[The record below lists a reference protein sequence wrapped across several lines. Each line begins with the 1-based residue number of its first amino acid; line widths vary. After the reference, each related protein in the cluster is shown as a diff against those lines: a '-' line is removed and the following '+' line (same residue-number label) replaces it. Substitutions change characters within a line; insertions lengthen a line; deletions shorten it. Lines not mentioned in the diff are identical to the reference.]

1 MIEKGFHCFSKYH
14 RIYTFIGTE
23 EKTWEE
29 IKRHLVKN
37 VGGKESTARAQMQV
51 ALAERNLVVIEEDG
65 LYRLNPEMIAT
76 LLKLLRPLHPK
87 VLRIITQSKL
97 KRLEAVEEVWRK
109 KYYKLYCEK
118 LELEYGFHDAK
129 AEYYAN
135 RRNLPNSY
143 QLKNEHLSKA
153 VHAHHELNDLKKRL
167 KEEGIDVD
175 E

>member
-14 RIYTFIGTE
+14 HIYTFIGTE
-23 EKTWEE
+23 EKSWEE
-29 IKRHLVKN
+29 IKRHLVKD
-37 VGGKESTARAQMQV
+37 VGVKESTARAQMQV
-51 ALAERNLVVIEEDG
+51 ALAKKNLVAIEEDG
-65 LYRLNPEMIAT
+65 LYRLNPEMISQ

-87 VLRIITQSKL
+87 VLRIITQSRL
-97 KRLEAVEEVWRK
+97 KSLEAAEEVWKK

-129 AEYYAN
+129 AEYYGN
-135 RRNLPNSY
+135 RRSVPNSY

-167 KEEGIDVD
+167 KEEGIDID